1 MIICIFTPPHHL
13 TVRQQMKLFDRNIPR
28 WVIFLIDI
36 GIVLFSFVLAYALR
50 FNFDIPRVEL
60 DRFTVI
66 IPFVVA
72 VRAAT
77 FFIFRTY
84 AGVIRYTSTRD
95 AMRILGTIGVG
106 SLVFMISNPVYYKIA
121 GIFFIPFSII
131 IIDYITAVFIM
142 TASRLLVKVMYLEMK
157 NPTHAKT
164 NVIIYGAG
172 ESGVITKRALDRD
185 AGTKYK
191 VTAFIDDDEK
201 KRKNKLEGV
210 TVYSARKDLE
220 QLIKGKNIA
229 FLIISIQNI
238 APQRKADII
247 EFCLAHNI
255 KVLNVPPVTN
265 WINGELSFK
274 QIKKIKIE
282 DLLNREEITLD
293 AKQIKKELAGKTILI
308 TGAAGSIGSE
318 IVRQVLPFDPKLIVV
333 LDQAESPLYETEL
346 EILER
351 YRVRNLE
358 TVVGDIRNQDRMR
371 KVFETFRPDIVFHAA
386 AYKHVPMMELNPA
399 EAVMT
404 NSVGTMNMADLAVEY
419 KVRKFVMISTDKAVN
434 PTNVMGATKRVAEI
448 YTQSLNE
455 ISDTRFITTRFGNVL
470 GSNGSVIPRFRKQ
483 IEEGGP
489 ITITHPEVTRFFMT
503 IPEACRL
510 VLEAGAMGEGGEIF
524 LFDMGNSVKIA
535 DLARNMV
542 KLSGLTLGK
551 DIQLV
556 YTGLRP
562 GEKLYEEL
570 LTDKENTLPT
580 HHPKI
585 MIARVRTY
593 NFKSVLSEISK
604 LKILAASQNNEAIVR
619 KLKEMVPEFISK
631 NSEYEKLDN
640 KAVTNE

>member
-1 MIICIFTPPHHL
+1 MNIL
-13 TVRQQMKLFDRNIPR
+13 KRNIPR
-28 WVIFLIDI
+28 WVIFLIDL

-50 FNFDIPRVEL
+50 FNFDIPDPEL
-60 DRFTVI
+60 ERFSII
-66 IPFVVA
+66 IPFVVI
-72 VRAAT
+72 VRIAT
-77 FFIFRTY
+77 FLIFRTY

-95 AMRILGTIGVG
+95 AMRILGTIGIG
-106 SLVFMISNPVYYKIA
+106 SLIFIVANPIYYKLT

-142 TASRLLVKVMYLEMK
+142 TVSRLLVKVLYLEMK

-191 VTAFIDDDEK
+191 VTAFVDDDEK

-210 TVYSARKDLE
+210 TIYSAKKDLE
-220 QLIKGKNIA
+220 QLIEGKNIA
-229 FLIISIQNI
+229 FLIISIQDI
-238 APQRKADII
+238 SPQRKAEII
-247 EFCLAHNI
+247 EFCLIHNV
-255 KVLNVPPVTN
+255 KVLNVPPVIN

-282 DLLNREEITLD
+282 DLLNREEIVLD
-293 AKQIKKELAGKTILI
+293 ARQIKHELAGKTILI

-318 IVRQVLPFDPKLIVV
+318 IVRQIIPFNPLLILV
-333 LDQAESPLYETEL
+333 LDQAESPLYDTEL

-351 YRVRNLE
+351 HRVSNLE
-358 TVVGDIRNQDRMR
+358 TIVGDIRNGDRMR
-371 KVFETFRPDIVFHAA
+371 NIFETFRPDIVFHAA

-404 NSVGTMNMADLAVEY
+404 NAIGTMIIADLAVEY

-434 PTNVMGATKRVAEI
+434 PTNVMGASKRVAEI

-455 ISDTRFITTRFGNVL
+455 VSNTKFITTRFGNVL

-524 LFDMGNSVKIA
+524 LFDMGQSVKIA
-535 DLARNMV
+535 DLARKMV
-542 KLSGLTLGK
+542 QLSGLTIGK

-562 GEKLYEEL
+562 GEKLFEEL
-570 LTDKENTLPT
+570 LTVEENTLPT

-585 MIARVRTY
+585 MIARVQTY
-593 NFKSVLSEISK
+593 DYKSILSELSK
-604 LKILAASQNNEAIVR
+604 LKILSVSQNNEAIVR
-619 KLKEMVPEFISK
+619 KLKEIVPEFVSR
-631 NSEYEKLDN
+631 NSEYEKLDKKKVN
-640 KAVTNE
+640 NG